1 MYGASIETPRNRL
14 VGARTVKSS
23 RCRGD
28 MTAFQLEA
36 SAHAPWTRTIVGL
49 GMCLPYRP
57 SDHED
62 TAKIAWLTPSVLNQQ
77 RPADATR
84 RDELTPLT
92 ASQCDVQAPDRYHPV
107 IEDQW

>member
-49 GMCLPYRP
+49 GMCLPYRA

-62 TAKIAWLTPSVLNQQ
+62 GEDRVVDTIGSDQQ
-77 RPADATR
+77 RPARPMQPIAMNSHRRQLRSATSR
-84 RDELTPLT
+84 RLT
-92 ASQCDVQAPDRYHPV
+92 AITP
-107 IEDQW
+107 